1 MNKFKELAKKE
12 TTLSELMVG
21 RKLETEEIIAMLPD
35 GATVIACDMVT
46 TEDAHYAVVQFSEV
60 PDAFYTGGLV
70 LTHIVDAWIKE
81 YDGDMTL
88 LNHDLRESGGV
99 KIKLTAKKTK
109 NGKSVTS
116 IEVV

>member
-1 MNKFKELAKKE
+1 MNKFEELAKKE

-21 RKLETEEIIAMLPD
+21 RKLDTEEIIDMFPD
-35 GATVIACDMVT
+35 GATIIACDMVT
-46 TEDAHYAVVQFSEV
+46 TEDAHYSVVHFSEV
-60 PDAFYTGGLV
+60 MGAFYTGGIV
-70 LTHIVDAWIKE
+70 LTNIVDAWIKE
-81 YDGDMTL
+81 YNGDMSL

-109 NGKSVTS
+109 SGKNVTS